1 MSADD
6 DKAAAVRTDI
16 TRAIRE
22 ATGLHER
29 FAVEISDGILH
40 RLQQR
45 WGGDR
50 IYIPSK
56 DRAAR
61 DAAIRAAFDG
71 RNHDEVCRR
80 HGISR
85 ATLYRILGQRG
96 IEQ

>member
-1 MSADD
+1 MSAED

-29 FAVEISDGILH
+29 FAGEISDEILH
-40 RLQQR
+40 CLQQR

-50 IYIPSK
+50 VYIPSR

-61 DAAIRAAFDG
+61 DAAIRAEFDG
-71 RNHDEVCRR
+71 RNHIEICRR
-80 HGISR
+80 HAISR
-85 ATLYRILGQRG
+85 ATLYRIIGNVR
-96 IEQ
+96 

>member
-1 MSADD
+1 MSAED

-22 ATGLHER
+22 VTGLHER
-29 FAVEISDGILH
+29 FASDISDGILQ

-50 IYIPSK
+50 IYIPSR

-61 DAAIRAAFDG
+61 DAGIRADFDG
-71 RNHDEVCRR
+71 RNHGEVCRR
-80 HGISR
+80 YGISL
-85 ATLYRILGQRG
+85 ATLYRVIGQRG
-96 IEQ
+96 ET